1 MMRIINSLQALR
13 RIASLICVVAL
24 GLTQGC
30 ATMTE
35 AECIMADWQ
44 VVGDNDG
51 AAGEPSARLA
61 DHQKACAKHG
71 ITPNRAEYEKGRQ
84 RGLQFYCTRD
94 NGYIVGRRGT
104 AYHGVCTGSLRH
116 QFESGYLIGRDIFV
130 AETEVDR
137 IRSETDSLKSRIR
150 SLEQDSDELN
160 DRIISDE
167 LSSEE
172 RKAALNDIK
181 YKDREIEDLR
191 RQLEDVIAHKAIAEY
206 ELLRALGRAHGLP
219 FP

>member
-1 MMRIINSLQALR
+1 MRIFHSFQTLP
-13 RIASLICVVAL
+13 RIAGLLCVVVL

-35 AECIMADWQ
+35 AECVMADWQ
-44 VVGDNDG
+44 IVGDNDG
-51 AAGEPSARLA
+51 AAGEPSSRLA

-84 RGLQFYCTRD
+84 RGLQIYCTRD
-94 NGYIVGRRGT
+94 NGYVVGRRGSV
-104 AYHGVCTGSLRH
+104 YHGVCTGAMRH
-116 QFESGYLIGRDIFV
+116 QFESGYLIGQDIYV
-130 AETEVDR
+130 AETKVER
-137 IRSETDSLKSRIR
+137 IRSETDRFKSRIR
-150 SLEQDSDELN
+150 RLERDKDELTDRITSDEVS
-160 DRIISDE
+160 SD
-167 LSSEE
+167 E
-172 RKAALNDIK
+172 RKAALKEIK

>member
-1 MMRIINSLQALR
+1 MRIFHSVQSLP
-13 RIASLICVVAL
+13 RIAGLFCVVVL

-35 AECIMADWQ
+35 AECVMADWQ
-44 VVGDNDG
+44 IVGDNDG
-51 AAGEPSARLA
+51 AAGEPSTRLA

-104 AYHGVCTGSLRH
+104 VYHGVCTGTLRH
-116 QFESGYLIGRDIFV
+116 QFESGYLIGQDIYV
-130 AETEVDR
+130 AETEVER
-137 IRSETDSLKSRIR
+137 IRSETDHLKSRIR
-150 SLEQDSDELN
+150 RLERDKDALN
-160 DRIISDE
+160 DRIASDDT
-167 LSSEE
+167 SSEE
-172 RKAALNDIK
+172 RKSALNEIK
-181 YKDREIEDLR
+181 YKDREIYNLR
-191 RQLEDVIAHKAIAEY
+191 NQLEDVIAHKAIAEY

>member
-1 MMRIINSLQALR
+1 MRIFISFQTYP
-13 RIASLICVVAL
+13 RIAGLFCVVVL

-35 AECIMADWQ
+35 AECVMADWHI
-44 VVGDNDG
+44 VGDNDG
-51 AAGEPSARLA
+51 AAGEPSSRLA

-94 NGYIVGRRGT
+94 NGYVVGRRGSV
-104 AYHGVCTGSLRH
+104 YHGVCTGAMRH
-116 QFESGYLIGRDIFV
+116 QFESGYLIGQDIYV
-130 AETEVDR
+130 AETKVER
-137 IRSETDSLKSRIR
+137 IRSETDRLKSRIR
-150 SLEQDSDELN
+150 RLEQDKDELN
-160 DRIISDE
+160 DRITSDE
-167 LSSEE
+167 VSSED
-172 RKAALNDIK
+172 RKAALNDFK
-181 YKDREIEDLR
+181 YMDREIEDLR
-191 RQLEDVIAHKAIAEY
+191 NQLEDVIAHKAIAEY